1 MEWCVAQVADTVHIR
16 SCIDKY
22 LHIVNGT
29 RACSEMQNSVV
40 HRSLLIR
47 IGQIESQ
54 EVRMGFVFLEN
65 RC

>member
-22 LHIVNGT
+22 PHIVKGT
-29 RACSEMQNSVV
+29 RACSKMQNSVV
-40 HRSLLIR
+40 HRSFLIR

-54 EVRMGFVFLEN
+54 EIRMSFVLPEN
-65 RC
+65 RF